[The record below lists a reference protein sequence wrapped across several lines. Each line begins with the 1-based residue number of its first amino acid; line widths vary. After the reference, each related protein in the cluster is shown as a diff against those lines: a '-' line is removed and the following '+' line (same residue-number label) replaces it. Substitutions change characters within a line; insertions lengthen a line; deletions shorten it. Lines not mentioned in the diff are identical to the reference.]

1 MGLSRRAT
9 IAVATGT
16 AAVVTV
22 AGAWLVFGQDSPSPT
37 LTSGGSNPSLVVGTA
52 PQTTTDVPTTTAAVT
67 TTAAPTT
74 TQATHTRTQPRA
86 ATPPAAQAMPAPVKP
101 PASIPVPPPPH
112 VAPPPGCTPTHTG
125 NRATNTAVQSA
136 LTSAAGQNY
145 WAGVK
150 NPPLVNQNPPPA
162 NGVPDTSPNLG
173 PAAVLSVPT
182 TLMEA
187 IAWQESGWDSD
198 IQSCDGGVGT
208 MQIQKATADWMNQRF
223 GTSYDLTTL
232 SGNAALG
239 GEYLE
244 WLISYFGENSFDHH
258 YDMTDPDLVAAVI
271 DAYNAGPGNVQ
282 FANGHTVVSHYA
294 QTVEALMA
302 QQPWTTSGN

>member
-1 MGLSRRAT
+1 MALSRRAT
-9 IAVATGT
+9 IALATGT

-22 AGAWLVFGQDSPSPT
+22 AGVWLVFGNNTASPT
-37 LTSGGSNPSLVVGTA
+37 LTSGTA
-52 PQTTTDVPTTTAAVT
+52 LSVASTTASAPATAVTTTDAPT

-74 TQATHTRTQPRA
+74 THA
-86 ATPPAAQAMPAPVKP
+86 ATTTKARPKAPAAPAPAMPAPVKP

-112 VAPPPGCTPTHTG
+112 TTPPPGCTATHTG
-125 NRATNTAVQSA
+125 NPASHTDVQSA
-136 LTSAAGQNY
+136 LVSAAGKTY
-145 WAGVK
+145 WSGVS

-162 NGVPDTSPNLG
+162 DGSVDPSPALG
-173 PAAVLSVPT
+173 PPAVITVPT

-198 IQSCDGGVGT
+198 INSCDGGIGT
-208 MQIQKATADWMNQRF
+208 MQIQSATATWMNQRF
-223 GTSYDLTTL
+223 GTSYVVSTL
-232 SGNAALG
+232 SGNAAIG
-239 GEYLE
+239 GEYIE

-294 QTVEALMA
+294 ATVEALMN
-302 QQPWTTSGN
+302 QEPWNNG

>member
-16 AAVVTV
+16 ASLVAVGGV
-22 AGAWLVFGQDSPSPT
+22 WLVFGQGPNNPPQA
-37 LTSGGSNPSLVVGTA
+37 SGGSNASLVAG
-52 PQTTTDVPTTTAAVT
+52 
-67 TTAAPTT
+67 TAAPTT
-74 TQATHTRTQPRA
+74 TTDPTTTTAVTTTVAVTTTPATRAHTQPKA
-86 ATPPAAQAMPAPVKP
+86 APPPAQAMPAPVKP

-112 VAPPPGCTPTHTG
+112 VTPPPGCTATHTG
-125 NRATNTAVQSA
+125 NRATNAAVQSA

-145 WAGVK
+145 WSGVS

-162 NGVPDTSPNLG
+162 DGSPDTSPNLG
-173 PAAVLSVPT
+173 PPAVITVPT

-208 MQIQKATADWMNQRF
+208 MQIQKATATWMNQRF
-223 GTSYDLTTL
+223 GTSYDYTTL
-232 SGNAALG
+232 SGNTALG

-258 YDMTDPDLVAAVI
+258 YDMTDQDLVTAVI

-294 QTVEALMA
+294 QTVEALMT
-302 QQPWTTSGN
+302 QQPWG

>member
-22 AGAWLVFGQDSPSPT
+22 AGVWLVFGQGSNSPA
-37 LTSGGSNPSLVVGTA
+37 LTSGNQSLSIGTTT
-52 PQTTTDVPTTTAAVT
+52 QTTTNVPTTTAAVT
-67 TTAAPTT
+67 TTDAPTT
-74 TQATHTRTQPRA
+74 TQPTHTHTPKA
-86 ATPPAAQAMPAPVKP
+86 AAPPPAHAMPAPVKP

-112 VAPPPGCTPTHTG
+112 VTPPPGCTATHTG
-125 NRATNTAVQSA
+125 NRATNAAVQSA
-136 LTSAAGQNY
+136 LTSAAAQNY

-162 NGVPDTSPNLG
+162 DGSPDPSPNLG
-173 PAAVLSVPT
+173 PPAVITVPM
-182 TLMEA
+182 TLMDA

-223 GTSYDLTTL
+223 GTSYDYTTL
-232 SGNAALG
+232 SGNASLG

-258 YDMTDPDLVAAVI
+258 YDITDQDLVTAVI

-294 QTVEALMA
+294 QTVEALMT